1 MFPPEIGCVDE
12 YNSSY
17 VDDHYAYQ
25 CDHYGH
31 MSDIINVASSSSS
44 SSASS
49 SSYQYFSFTTT
60 ATATDHGCNKGD
72 DDDEAGFWNELGPLL
87 PEPSIQPRSNN
98 TSTHHSPAVLVPT
111 GDKAA
116 TPTNGA
122 NALTRESVSK
132 YFYMPITQAARE
144 LNVGLTLL
152 KKRCRELGL
161 KRWPHRKLMSLQ
173 TLISNVRHLQ
183 GDDHDS
189 SRSARLKEAIRVLE
203 NEQKLL
209 QECPDLQ
216 LQRKTKRL
224 RQACFKA
231 NYKNKKKRTQHYFDA
246 TSTTASPPANS
257 STRHHTAP
265 PATATTTTT
274 TFAAQAQE
282 GDDEQGDEEIK
293 SLLLPVLHHD
303 HHYHAPNFGF

>member
-1 MFPPEIGCVDE
+1 MFPPEIGGVDE
-12 YNSSY
+12 YSSY
-17 VDDHYAYQ
+17 VDDDHYAYQ

-31 MSDIINVASSSSS
+31 SDIINVASSSSP
-44 SSASS
+44 SS
-49 SSYQYFSFTTT
+49 SSYQYFTFTTT
-60 ATATDHGCNKGD
+60 ATDD

-87 PEPSIQPRSNN
+87 PEPEPSIQPRSNN
-98 TSTHHSPAVLVPT
+98 TSTHHSPALLVPT

-116 TPTNGA
+116 TAT

-183 GDDHDS
+183 AEGDDDDSDS

-203 NEQKLL
+203 KEQKLL
-209 QECPDLQ
+209 EECPDLQ

-231 NYKNKKKRTQHYFDA
+231 NYKNKKKRTQHYFDHA
-246 TSTTASPPANS
+246 TSSNPSPPA
-257 STRHHTAP
+257 HTAP
-265 PATATTTTT
+265 PATPTTT
-274 TFAAQAQE
+274 TFAAQAPE
-282 GDDEQGDEEIK
+282 DDDEQGDEEIK
-293 SLLLPVLHHD
+293 SLLLPVLHHH

>member
-1 MFPPEIGCVDE
+1 
-12 YNSSY
+12 
-17 VDDHYAYQ
+17 
-25 CDHYGH
+25 
-31 MSDIINVASSSSS
+31 
-44 SSASS
+44 
-49 SSYQYFSFTTT
+49 
-60 ATATDHGCNKGD
+60 
-72 DDDEAGFWNELGPLL
+72 
-87 PEPSIQPRSNN
+87 
-98 TSTHHSPAVLVPT
+98 
-111 GDKAA
+111 
-116 TPTNGA
+116 
-122 NALTRESVSK
+122 
-132 YFYMPITQAARE
+132 MPITQAARE

-183 GDDHDS
+183 ADDDDSDS

-203 NEQKLL
+203 KEQKLL
-209 QECPDLQ
+209 EECPDLQ

-231 NYKNKKKRTQHYFDA
+231 NYKNKKKRTQHYFDHA
-246 TSTTASPPANS
+246 TSSNPSPPA
-257 STRHHTAP
+257 HTAP
-265 PATATTTTT
+265 PATATSTTT

-282 GDDEQGDEEIK
+282 DDDEQGDEEIK